1 MRDIC
6 HSGGARGADS
16 VFSKCAYDAGHD
28 VWHMSFIGHHHEA
41 QEGLYNILTVEQLRL
56 ADPFLER
63 ANETLDRFYPTRNA
77 YTQGLLR
84 RNYYQIKDVER
95 VYAVAP
101 IDTWGIVFG
110 GTAWAVQMAI
120 DARIPEIY
128 VFDIFTNKWCQSR
141 HVDFG
146 CQWENYEWEKQPP
159 KPFGRYTGIGS
170 REISSEGRKA
180 IQALYKQ

>member
-16 VFSKCAYDAGHD
+16 IFSKCAYDAGHD
-28 VWHMSFIGHHHEA
+28 VWHMSFIEHRHEA
-41 QEGLYNILTVEQLRL
+41 KEGMYNLLPESQLMK
-56 ADPFLER
+56 ADPFLKQ
-63 ANETLDRFYPTRNA
+63 ANKTLDRQIPQNL
-77 YTQGLLR
+77 YTLNLLR
-84 RNYYQIKDVER
+84 RNYYQIKDVAR
-95 VYAVAP
+95 VYAIAP
-101 IDTWGIVFG
+101 IDTWGIVLG

-128 VFDIFTNKWCQSR
+128 VFDMFTNMWCQSR

-146 CQWENYEWEKQPP
+146 CQWETFHWERLPR
-159 KPFGRYTGIGS
+159 KPFGQYAGIGS